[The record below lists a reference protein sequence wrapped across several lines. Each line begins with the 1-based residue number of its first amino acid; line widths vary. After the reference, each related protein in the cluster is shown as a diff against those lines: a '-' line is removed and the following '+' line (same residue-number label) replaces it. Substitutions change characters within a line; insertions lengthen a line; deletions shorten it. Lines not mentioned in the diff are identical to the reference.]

1 MTKKITLRILKAKG
15 ACKSQ
20 CKLFATLFP
29 KGVEVTEALCIKH
42 ADDFNWDWGARHLL
56 RASALAE
63 YERATAPASAEY
75 QRAKASAW
83 DEYKRVDAPAW
94 AEYEHVKAS
103 ALAEYKRA
111 KASVFAKIYLEG

>member
-15 ACKSQ
+15 ACESQ
-20 CKLFATLFP
+20 CKRFAALFP
-29 KGVEVTEALCIKH
+29 EGVEVTEALCIKH
-42 ADDFNWDWGARHLL
+42 ADDFNWDWGVRHLL
-56 RASALAE
+56 RASAW
-63 YERATAPASAEY
+63 AEY

-94 AEYEHVKAS
+94 AEYERVKAS